1 MPMNTGEPQD
11 SGWESGTWLGFAMEI
26 GTDIVMFGQEEGSLS
41 FGVGLGWRGGVGSGI
56 ITLDKKACDGL
67 VS

>member
-41 FGVGLGWRGGVGSGI
+41 FGVGLGWRGGSRLRHNH
-56 ITLDKKACDGL
+56 TRQE
-67 VS
+67 SM